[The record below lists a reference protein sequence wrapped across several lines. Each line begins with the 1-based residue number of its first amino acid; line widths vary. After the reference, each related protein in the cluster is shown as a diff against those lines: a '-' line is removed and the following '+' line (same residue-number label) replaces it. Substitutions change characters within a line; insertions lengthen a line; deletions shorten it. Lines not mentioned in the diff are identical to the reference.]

1 MPSVAPST
9 PVSDAGAPVERLLR
23 NLRSLEKAY
32 SPGHHGRWSARRR
45 AELVDEAVAAFAEGL
60 GPSVALI
67 ALGGYGRG
75 QLCPRSDV
83 DLMVL
88 HRGEYPDA
96 LFETASRVFYPF
108 WDAGIPLGHA
118 VRTIEESLAGA
129 EERIDVL
136 TALVDARLVSG
147 DPDLFRRL
155 QSELSRVVTADR
167 ARYLELLRTAMA
179 ERRSRYGSC
188 SQLLEPDLK
197 ESSGGLRDIHFFG
210 WAGAALGA
218 GSLAELA
225 AAGLLREREALAL
238 DEAEEFLV
246 RLRSALHLETSR
258 RTDRVH
264 LELQPRLA
272 EAFGFDAVAGMEAP
286 DALMRALFEHAR
298 AVEHASEAFLDR
310 ATAKVGGGPAHADP
324 EPPGGPEDVLRAFAG
339 MAESGAPLGPAALDD
354 LERALIGV
362 PRWTDA
368 MRDAFLS
375 ILRAGEAGTRT
386 LEAMD
391 RAGLLSRFLPEW
403 DPVRCRPQRDPYHRF
418 SVDVHLLQTT
428 AEAARILAGDVADDP
443 LAREAGAAIGDRD
456 AVLLGAFLHDIGKV
470 GEGSHV
476 PRGVEV
482 AASALSRMSV
492 PDPTAASVLFLV
504 QQHLLLSDTATRRD
518 VADENLV
525 IDVAARIQDPE
536 RLAMLY
542 VLTAADARATGPHA
556 WTPWR
561 QALVREL
568 VAKVE
573 RVLRREEMGPDR
585 AALLTG
591 RLDEVRTRLRGEN
604 PSAVEKYLARLPRPY
619 ILATEP
625 RAMAQDFPLV
635 GPPIGGSEVRT
646 RAGRGER
653 EGTYEVTVVARD
665 RPGLLSLIAGA
676 MAVSGMNILSAR
688 AFTTEDGVAL
698 DPFVVEPAFR
708 GEIDEER
715 WRRFRTDLRRALEG
729 RISLDHRIAEKRMHY
744 PPPSADVPLRVTVDN
759 TASDFYTVVEVSAP
773 DRIGLLHDLAR
784 AFHDLGLDVH
794 LAVVATYGVRV
805 VDAFYVRD
813 LVGEKVE
820 EPERIGAIEAAITAR
835 LGTKES

>member
-1 MPSVAPST
+1 MPTVAAST
-9 PVSDAGAPVERLLR
+9 ATSDAGAPVERLVQK
-23 NLRSLEKAY
+23 LRSLEKAY

-45 AELVDEAVAAFAEGL
+45 SDLVDEAVGALAEGL
-60 GPSVALI
+60 GPSVALV

-88 HRGEYPDA
+88 HRGEYADA

-118 VRTIEESLAGA
+118 VRTVEESVASA

-136 TALVDARLVSG
+136 TALADARLVAG
-147 DPDLFRRL
+147 DPELFRRL
-155 QSELSRVVTADR
+155 QSQVSRVVTVDP
-167 ARYLELLRTAMA
+167 ARYLELLRSAAA

-197 ESSGGLRDIHFFG
+197 ESAGGLRDIHLFG
-210 WAGAALGA
+210 WAGVAVAA
-218 GSLAELA
+218 GSLAELT
-225 AAGLLREREALAL
+225 AAGLLREREAAAL

-246 RLRSALHLETSR
+246 RLRSALHLETAR

-298 AVEHASEAFLDR
+298 VVEHVSEAFLDR
-310 ATAKVGGGPAHADP
+310 IRMKVGGGPAHAEAEQP
-324 EPPGGPEDVLRAFAG
+324 AGPEDVIRAFAR
-339 MAESGAPLGPAALDD
+339 MAETGGTLGPAALDA
-354 LERALIGV
+354 LEGALVGV
-362 PRWTDA
+362 PRWTDG
-368 MRDAFLS
+368 MREAFLS
-375 ILRAGEAGTRT
+375 ILHAGEDGERA

-403 DPVRCRPQRDPYHRF
+403 EPVRCRPQRDPYHRF
-418 SVDVHLLQTT
+418 SVDVHLLRTMV
-428 AEAARILAGDVADDP
+428 EVVRILAGGVDDDP
-443 LAREAGAAIGDRD
+443 LAREAVVAIGDRD
-456 AVLLGAFLHDIGKV
+456 AVVLGAFLHDIGKV

-476 PRGVEV
+476 SKGVEV
-482 AASALSRMSV
+482 AASALSRMGV

-573 RVLRREEMGPDR
+573 RVLARQEMGPDR
-585 AALLTG
+585 AALLID
-591 RLDEVRTRLRGEN
+591 RIDEVRTRLGGKN
-604 PSAVEKYLARLPRPY
+604 PSEVETYLGRLPRPY
-619 ILATEP
+619 LLATEP
-625 RAMAQDFPLV
+625 GAVARDFPLV
-635 GPPIGGSEVRT
+635 SPLIGASEVRT

-688 AFTTEDGVAL
+688 AFTTEDGLAL
-698 DPFVVEPAFR
+698 DLFVVEPAFR
-708 GEIDEER
+708 GELDEER

-729 RISLDHRIAEKRMHY
+729 RISLDHRIAEKRTHY
-744 PPPSADVPLRVTVDN
+744 PPPPADVPVRVSVEN
-759 TASDFYTVVEVSAP
+759 GASDFYTVVEVSAP

-784 AFHDLGLDVH
+784 AFHDLALDVH

-813 LVGEKVE
+813 LLGEKVVD
-820 EPERIGAIEAAITAR
+820 PERIRAIEAIATR
-835 LGTKES
+835 LGSGES

>member
-9 PVSDAGAPVERLLR
+9 SVSDAGAPVERLVR

-45 AELVDEAVAAFAEGL
+45 AELVDEAVGALAEGL
-60 GPSVALI
+60 GPGVALV

-96 LFETASRVFYPF
+96 MFETASRVFYPF

-118 VRTIEESLAGA
+118 VRTIEESVAGA
-129 EERIDVL
+129 EERLDVL
-136 TALVDARLVSG
+136 TALLDARLVSG
-147 DPDLFRRL
+147 DPDLFRHL
-155 QSELSRVVTADR
+155 QSQLSHVVTADR
-167 ARYLELLRTAMA
+167 AGYLELLRSAAA
-179 ERRSRYGSC
+179 ERQSRYGSC

-197 ESSGGLRDIHFFG
+197 ESGGGLRDIHLFG
-210 WAGAALGA
+210 WAGVAVGA
-218 GSLAELA
+218 ESLAELT
-225 AAGLLREREALAL
+225 AAGLLRDREAAAL

-246 RLRSALHLETSR
+246 RLRSALHLETAR
-258 RTDRVH
+258 RTDRLH

-286 DALMRALFEHAR
+286 DALMRTLFEHAR
-298 AVEHASEAFLDR
+298 AVEHVSGSFLDR
-310 ATAKVGGGPAHADP
+310 ATKVHGRATHSEAERPA
-324 EPPGGPEDVLRAFAG
+324 GPEDVLRAFAR
-339 MAESGAPLGPAALDD
+339 MAETGAALGPAALDA
-354 LERALIGV
+354 LEGSLVGV
-362 PRWTDA
+362 PRWTDG
-368 MRDAFLS
+368 MREIFLS
-375 ILRAGEAGTRT
+375 LLRAGKEGERA

-418 SVDVHLLQTT
+418 SVDVHLLHTT
-428 AEAARILAGDVADDP
+428 AEAARILEGDVIDDP
-443 LAREAGAAIGDRD
+443 LADEAAAAVGDRD

-476 PRGVEV
+476 PKGVEV
-482 AASALSRMSV
+482 AASALSRMGV

-525 IDVAARIQDPE
+525 MDVAATIQQPE

-573 RVLRREEMGPDR
+573 RVLGREEMGPDR
-585 AALLTG
+585 AALLAG
-591 RLDEVRTRLRGEN
+591 RLDEARTRLGGEN
-604 PSAVEKYLARLPRPY
+604 RSAVEDYLARLPRPY
-619 ILATEP
+619 ILATELETVA
-625 RAMAQDFPLV
+625 RDFALV
-635 GPPIGGSEVRT
+635 SPPIGASEVRT
-646 RAGRGER
+646 RAGRGVR

-676 MAVSGMNILSAR
+676 LAVSGMNILSAR

-715 WRRFRTDLRRALEG
+715 WRRFRTDLRHALEG
-729 RISLDHRIAEKRMHY
+729 RISLDHRIEEKRAHY
-744 PPPSADVPLRVTVDN
+744 PPPSTDVPVRVTVDN
-759 TASDFYTVVEVSAP
+759 RASDFYTVVEVSAP

-784 AFHDLGLDVH
+784 AFHDLDLDVH

-805 VDAFYVRD
+805 VDAFYLRD
-813 LVGEKVE
+813 LVGEKVVE
-820 EPERIGAIEAAITAR
+820 QEPIRAIEAAITAR
-835 LGTKES
+835 LGIKGS

>member
-1 MPSVAPST
+1 M
-9 PVSDAGAPVERLLR
+9 SDAGTPVERLVR

-45 AELVDEAVAAFAEGL
+45 AELVDEAVGALSEGL
-60 GPSVALI
+60 GPGVALV

-96 LFETASRVFYPF
+96 MFETASRVFYPF
-108 WDAGIPLGHA
+108 WDAGISLGHA
-118 VRTIEESLAGA
+118 VRTVEESVATA

-136 TALVDARLVSG
+136 TALLDARLLSG

-155 QSELSRVVTADR
+155 QSQVTRVVTDAP
-167 ARYLELLRTAMA
+167 ARHLELLRAAVA

-188 SQLLEPDLK
+188 AQLLEPDLK
-197 ESSGGLRDIHFFG
+197 ESSGGLRDIHLFG
-210 WAGAALGA
+210 WAGAAVGA
-218 GSLAELA
+218 GSLAELTDE
-225 AAGLLREREALAL
+225 GLLREREAAAL
-238 DEAEEFLV
+238 DGAEEFLV
-246 RLRSALHLETSR
+246 RLRSALHLETAR

-272 EAFGFDAVAGMEAP
+272 EVFGFDAVAGMEAP

-298 AVEHASEAFLDR
+298 AIEHASEAFLDR
-310 ATAKVGGGPAHADP
+310 ATAKAGGGPAQAEAEQP
-324 EPPGGPEDVLRAFAG
+324 AGPDDVLRAFAR
-339 MAESGAPLGPAALDD
+339 MAETGTPLGPAALDA
-354 LERALIGV
+354 LERVIVGV
-362 PRWTDA
+362 PTWTDG
-368 MRDAFLS
+368 MRQAFLS
-375 ILRAGEAGTRT
+375 ILRAGEGGARA

-418 SVDVHLLQTT
+418 SVDVHLLRTT
-428 AEAARILAGDVADDP
+428 AEAARILAGQVADDP
-443 LAREAGAAIGDRD
+443 LAREAAAAVGDRD

-476 PRGVEV
+476 AKGVEV

-504 QQHLLLSDTATRRD
+504 QQHLLLSDMATRRD
-518 VADENLV
+518 VDDENLV
-525 IDVAARIQDPE
+525 MDVAARIQDPE

-542 VLTAADARATGPHA
+542 VLTVADARATGPHA

-573 RVLRREEMGPDR
+573 RVLGREEMGPDR
-585 AALLTG
+585 AALLAD
-591 RLDEVRTRLRGEN
+591 RVDEVRTRLGGEN
-604 PSAVEKYLARLPRPY
+604 PSAVETYLARLPRPY
-619 ILATEP
+619 ILATESAAVA
-625 RAMAQDFPLV
+625 RDFPLV
-635 GPPIGGSEVRT
+635 APRIGASEVRT

-676 MAVSGMNILSAR
+676 MAVNGMNILSAR

-715 WRRFRTDLRRALEG
+715 WRRFRTDLRHALEG
-729 RISLDHRIAEKRMHY
+729 RISLDHRIAEKRAHY
-744 PPPSADVPLRVTVDN
+744 PPPSADVPVRVTVDN
-759 TASDFYTVVEVSAP
+759 GVSDFYTVVEVSAP

-784 AFHDLGLDVH
+784 AFHDLDLDVH

-813 LVGEKVE
+813 LVGEKVV
-820 EPERIGAIEAAITAR
+820 EPERIRAIEAAIAAR
-835 LGTKES
+835 LGTRES